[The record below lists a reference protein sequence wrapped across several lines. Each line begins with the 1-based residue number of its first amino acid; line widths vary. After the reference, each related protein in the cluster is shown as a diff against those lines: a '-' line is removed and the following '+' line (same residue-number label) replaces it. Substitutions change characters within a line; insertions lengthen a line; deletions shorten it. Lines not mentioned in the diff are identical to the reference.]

1 MYDNVFIYVVNE
13 FSFILNGDIVDD
25 KGIVMLINELKSKL
39 WTNINNIKWNVIYLL
54 VMDFWLLLMLDVIV
68 NI

>member
-1 MYDNVFIYVVNE
+1 
-13 FSFILNGDIVDD
+13 
-25 KGIVMLINELKSKL
+25 VMLINELKSKL

>member
-1 MYDNVFIYVVNE
+1 MYDNVFTYVVNE